1 MMSNWLMLTLFLAI
15 VFLAHMLEG
24 ITGFGSTALS
34 IPFLSVLLGV
44 EIAKPLLM
52 LYTLFLSIYI
62 LIRAYRD
69 IDWKSL
75 AVILGMAALGLPIG
89 LLLYN
94 RLPREILMITLG
106 IFMVIISIRGLLF
119 TFGIVKENGEPK
131 NWLLLLALF
140 CGGMI
145 QGAFG
150 SGGPLFILY
159 TTQKIKEKSR
169 FRATMC
175 LVWLVLNSVL
185 LIQMQLAN
193 QLSPEMWRF
202 SLYGAPALIAGA
214 LLGNYAHK
222 KVSDAAF
229 TKLIY
234 SVLLVSGMFVFFNL

>member
-1 MMSNWLMLTLFLAI
+1 MTPWLLLTLFFAI
-15 VFLAHMLEG
+15 IMLAHMLEA

-52 LYTLFLSIYI
+52 IYTMFLSIYI

-69 IDWKSL
+69 IDWKNL
-75 AVILGMAALGLPIG
+75 AVILGMAVLGLPVG

-94 RLPREILMITLG
+94 QLPREVLMIALG
-106 IFMVIISIRGLLF
+106 VFMVIISIRGLLF
-119 TFGIVKENGEPK
+119 AFGAVREKGEPK

-140 CGGMI
+140 CGGII

-150 SGGPLFILY
+150 SGGPLLILY
-159 TTQKIKEKSR
+159 TTQKIKDKSR

-185 LIQMQLAN
+185 LIQMQVAN

-202 SLYGAPALIAGA
+202 TLYGAPALLAGTI
-214 LLGNYAHK
+214 LGNYAHK
-222 KVSDAAF
+222 KVSDSVF

-234 SVLLVSGMFVFFNL
+234 SVLLVSGVFIFFNL